1 MSYTKQNFQP
11 KQPLTA
17 AAMNQIEAGIVAN
30 EEAIAAAKNSL
41 LGYETFAG
49 GKGFTITAVADNDD
63 GSTGNYTLSSVT
75 GLEVGMRYSA
85 VLSSANY
92 NAGKIT
98 AINANTNI
106 VTVDGYKHIELNSK
120 VDDPENFNV
129 YNCFLIVDRPDL
141 GDKEVGFNAHAEGE
155 NTIAS
160 NKDAHAEG
168 YKTKAIGKFAHAEGN
183 NTIAGHGAHAEGSNS
198 QALGDIS
205 HAEGNNTKARG
216 KDSHAEGNNT
226 ETGSSATGSHAEG
239 VRSKVYAVGSHAE
252 GIDTI
257 ASNDAA
263 HAEGSETQAIGTAS
277 HAGGQNSIAN
287 NAASFV
293 HGSGLK
299 TNADNQFVVGAYNEE
314 DPDAIFI
321 VGGGSE
327 DKKRKNLFTV
337 KKSGE
342 VISSLPQGPESA
354 NALKETVSGE
364 YLVIDN
370 FSPLSRTMTIR
381 VPQGDY
387 YDDITSVVVRQY
399 GKNIINMDNFLGTA
413 LSKDENGIYTFV
425 CTNTYVS
432 PWYRMH
438 IPAGVPLTFS
448 FEGIEVANISSG
460 GLRMQIQTDNGNHW
474 LDIPVNPGL
483 GRTSKTITTKGN
495 VTQIQVFID
504 SSNGKT
510 ACVKFKEPQFELN
523 NIATEY
529 EPYKE
534 FVANAP
540 DGYGIIEGMVPFY
553 PVTTLIPSV
562 AGATMECT
570 YSKDINKLFNNI
582 TDPVIFGTLSMN
594 RRASRTVGEYSS
606 TLGKDSVAE
615 GEYAH
620 AEGYR
625 TEAIGESS
633 HAEGNDSRAYG
644 DSAHAEGHS
653 VAHGDYSHAGGLNAT
668 TNYTASFAHGSH
680 VSANAEYQ
688 AVFGSYNK
696 VNTDAAFMIGNG
708 QSASATSNA
717 FEVNYDGNAYVQ
729 QNLFVGGT
737 GTNQSSAKEVATK
750 NDVEAAKTDIKNDLL
765 NGAGTAYDTLKE
777 LGDLIDENNDAIAAL
792 ETVATNKADK
802 SNTVVTGSFSM
813 GRKAGTT
820 VGNNSFAVGTDV
832 TASGTNS
839 SAEGKDTTAS
849 GMHSHAEGHISQATG
864 YGAHAENGQ
873 TKAIGGYSHA
883 EGYLSEAQGDNS
895 HSEGMKTKAIGNNS
909 HASGQETK
917 AEGANSVAAG
927 HATQA
932 IGNNS
937 FATGAETKASSP
949 DTFTAGLLA
958 KAGGKAFQVSS
969 RIEMPSQDGFAVGG
983 YVVNSMTGLQTAFNE
998 AAAQGQ
1004 MLYYIA
1010 HIEADDY
1017 YELGNIIDITRMPN
1031 TIIGAGIGLVTPKS
1045 DVEKMVI
1052 PSVGNYLMIM
1062 GCPELGDIEVGL
1074 AAFAEGIDT
1083 RAQHRGAHVE
1093 GISAISAGPGAH
1105 AEGILAR
1112 AVHFGSHAEGFSTI
1126 AGGAYSHAGGY
1137 ASETGADHAFAHGE
1151 KVYAYEKNQTVFGQ
1165 YNQMNPNAAF
1175 IVGNGSDD
1183 TSRSNAIEIL
1193 KNGDAI
1199 VSKDLYVNGTSKVAT
1214 TNDLDSLAAELDN
1227 IKTKIAAALNKTV
1240 EELFG

>member
-17 AAMNQIEAGIVAN
+17 AAMNQIEAGIIAN

-41 LGYETFAG
+41 LGYKTSAG
-49 GKGFTITAVADNDD
+49 GKGFKITGFED
-63 GSTGNYTLSSVT
+63 TGNGTGKYTLSSVT
-75 GLEVGMRYSA
+75 GLETEMRYSA

-92 NAGKIT
+92 NAGKI
-98 AINANTNI
+98 IEIVGNV
-106 VTVDGYKHIELNSK
+106 VTVDGYKDIEFNSNA
-120 VDDPENFNV
+120 DNADEFNV
-129 YNCFLIVDRPDL
+129 YNFLTIVDRPDL
-141 GDKEVGFNAHAEGE
+141 GDREVGFNAHAEGE

-160 NKDAHAEG
+160 NKAAHAEG
-168 YKTKAIGKFAHAEGN
+168 SNTKAIGKFAHAEGN
-183 NTIAGHGAHAEGSNS
+183 GTIAGHGAHAEGSKS

-239 VRSKVYAVGSHAE
+239 VRSKAYAVGSHAE
-252 GIDTI
+252 GIVTI
-257 ASNDAA
+257 AASDAA
-263 HAEGSETQAIGTAS
+263 HAEGSNTVAAGEHS
-277 HAGGQNSIAN
+277 HAGGYQSHAKSKG
-287 NAASFV
+287 SFV
-293 HGSGLK
+293 HGEGL
-299 TNADNQFVVGAYNEE
+299 TADADYQAVFGQYNKSL
-314 DPDAIFI
+314 DDAAFI
-321 VGGGSE
+321 VGNGSDE
-327 DKKRKNLFTV
+327 EHRRNSFVV
-337 KKSGE
+337 KKNGS
-342 VISSLPQGPESA
+342 VMTSMFADSLKKAVSDKTPLVLDDISSVEHEMKVKVSGVSNPESV
-354 NALKETVSGE
+354 KVK
-364 YLVIDN
+364 
-370 FSPLSRTMTIR
+370 R
-381 VPQGDY
+381 
-387 YDDITSVVVRQY
+387 Y
-399 GKNIINMDNFLGTA
+399 GKNIINMDRFVGNA
-413 LSKDENGIYTFV
+413 LSPKDNNGVYTLSRSTGSNTAWCPIY
-425 CTNTYVS
+425 
-432 PWYRMH
+432 
-438 IPAGVPLTFS
+438 IPANTSFTFS
-448 FEGIEVANISSG
+448 FDIIEVANWDDPTMKMWVQYPSGVSGTHQAISLSKTG
-460 GLRMQIQTDNGNHW
+460 RRSVTIKTKAEVVQIQFYVDKSN
-474 LDIPVNPGL
+474 
-483 GRTSKTITTKGN
+483 
-495 VTQIQVFID
+495 
-504 SSNGKT
+504 SSD
-510 ACVKFKEPQFELN
+510 AYFKFKNPQFEIN
-523 NIATEY
+523 MTATEY
-529 EPYKE
+529 EP
-534 FVANAP
+534 FV
-540 DGYGIIEGMVPFY
+540 E
-553 PVTTLIPSV
+553 PV
-562 AGATMECT
+562 
-570 YSKDINKLFNNI
+570 
-582 TDPVIFGTLSMN
+582 
-594 RRASRTVGEYSS
+594 EYS
-606 TLGKDSVAE
+606 
-615 GEYAH
+615 
-620 AEGYR
+620 
-625 TEAIGESS
+625 
-633 HAEGNDSRAYG
+633 
-644 DSAHAEGHS
+644 
-653 VAHGDYSHAGGLNAT
+653 
-668 TNYTASFAHGSH
+668 
-680 VSANAEYQ
+680 
-688 AVFGSYNK
+688 
-696 VNTDAAFMIGNG
+696 VNTDGTIDG
-708 QSASATSNA
+708 ATSLYPTTVFIADTTDAVISCEYNRDADKA
-717 FEVNYDGNAYVQ
+717 F
-729 QNLFVGGT
+729 
-737 GTNQSSAKEVATK
+737 
-750 NDVEAAKTDIKNDLL
+750 
-765 NGAGTAYDTLKE
+765 KE
-777 LGDLIDENNDAIAAL
+777 LGDLIDENNDAIEAL
-792 ETVATNKADK
+792 KTVATNKADK

-813 GRKAGTT
+813 GRKEGTDI
-820 VGNNSFAVGTDV
+820 GNNSFAVGTDV

-839 SAEGKDTTAS
+839 YAS
-849 GMHSHAEGHISQATG
+849 GQDTVASGWQSHAEGHISQATG

>member
-183 NTIAGHGAHAEGSNS
+183 NTIAGHG
-198 QALGDIS
+198 
-205 HAEGNNTKARG
+205 
-216 KDSHAEGNNT
+216 
-226 ETGSSATGSHAEG
+226 
-239 VRSKVYAVGSHAE
+239 
-252 GIDTI
+252 
-257 ASNDAA
+257 
-263 HAEGSETQAIGTAS
+263 
-277 HAGGQNSIAN
+277 
-287 NAASFV
+287 
-293 HGSGLK
+293 
-299 TNADNQFVVGAYNEE
+299 
-314 DPDAIFI
+314 
-321 VGGGSE
+321 
-327 DKKRKNLFTV
+327 
-337 KKSGE
+337 
-342 VISSLPQGPESA
+342 
-354 NALKETVSGE
+354 
-364 YLVIDN
+364 
-370 FSPLSRTMTIR
+370 
-381 VPQGDY
+381 
-387 YDDITSVVVRQY
+387 
-399 GKNIINMDNFLGTA
+399 
-413 LSKDENGIYTFV
+413 
-425 CTNTYVS
+425 
-432 PWYRMH
+432 
-438 IPAGVPLTFS
+438 
-448 FEGIEVANISSG
+448 
-460 GLRMQIQTDNGNHW
+460 
-474 LDIPVNPGL
+474 
-483 GRTSKTITTKGN
+483 
-495 VTQIQVFID
+495 
-504 SSNGKT
+504 
-510 ACVKFKEPQFELN
+510 
-523 NIATEY
+523 
-529 EPYKE
+529 
-534 FVANAP
+534 
-540 DGYGIIEGMVPFY
+540 
-553 PVTTLIPSV
+553 
-562 AGATMECT
+562 
-570 YSKDINKLFNNI
+570 
-582 TDPVIFGTLSMN
+582 
-594 RRASRTVGEYSS
+594 
-606 TLGKDSVAE
+606 
-615 GEYAH
+615 AH

-1083 RAQHRGAHVE
+1083 HAQHRGAHVE